1 MRATELGNFISG
13 VAIASSDFAQVF
25 ARHAIESIGGCSTI
39 TCSGEQFVKW
49 KPIISPVDVEAD
61 ALAKLNFIN
70 LAARP
75 LVENVLVA
83 RENGFDSQD
92 DGALAEL
99 EIAKQRR
106 QIALRIGQGMV
117 IADED
122 DSRSGN
128 FTANVVEADNSLVRG
143 VSVAKIAKVFA
154 SGGRVDGTNLTL
166 DAGDGVELSGAA
178 S

>member
-61 ALAKLNFIN
+61 
-70 LAARP
+70 
-75 LVENVLVA
+75 
-83 RENGFDSQD
+83 
-92 DGALAEL
+92 ALAEL

-166 DAGDGVELSGAA
+166 DAGDGVELSGA
-178 S
+178 